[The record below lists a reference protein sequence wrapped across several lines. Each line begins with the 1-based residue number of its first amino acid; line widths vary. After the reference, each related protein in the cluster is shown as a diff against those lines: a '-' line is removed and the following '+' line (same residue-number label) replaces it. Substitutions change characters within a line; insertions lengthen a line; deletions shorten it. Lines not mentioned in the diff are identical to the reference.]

1 MLRKD
6 PQFKALVDATVTGMI
21 KSGQMKKLYDT
32 WFTKPIAPHNVNLN
46 FPMNAP
52 TKAAFAHPNS
62 NGI

>member
-1 MLRKD
+1 
-6 PQFKALVDATVTGMI
+6 
-21 KSGQMKKLYDT
+21 MKKLYDT